1 MIKKKAIAMNDD
13 AFNDSYNVPAIV
25 NGKIYLSDQEIDFI
39 MSSFAAKG
47 VGYDF
52 KRDKTVGFLKIHRQN
67 MGMKLW
73 EEMSI
78 VEQKQEYFV
87 QLRKDLEIATKQLEG
102 KNRVDYL
109 LARALDPLDPMQN
122 FYKLVL
128 VKLGATITDEGAIR
142 LSKELKER
150 LENWELRQ
158 KRLIDLVPL
167 KELEQNKKLELREF
181 VPKLR
186 LKPDF
191 L

>member
-1 MIKKKAIAMNDD
+1 MNDD
-13 AFNDSYNVPAIV
+13 VFNDSYLVPAMV
-25 NGKIYLSDQEIDFI
+25 NGKIYLRDQEIDFI
-39 MSSFAAKG
+39 MSSYAVCGA
-47 VGYDF
+47 GYDF
-52 KRDKTVGFLKIHRQN
+52 KRDKTIGFHTHRKA
-67 MGMKLW
+67 MGLKLW

-87 QLRKDLEIATKQLEG
+87 KLRKDLEIATKQLEG

-109 LARALDPLDPMQN
+109 LDRALDPLDPMQN

-128 VKLGATITDEGAIR
+128 VKLGATITDDGAIR

-167 KELEQNKKLELREF
+167 KELEQNRKLELRET
-181 VPKLR
+181 VPRLR

>member
-1 MIKKKAIAMNDD
+1 MNDD
-13 AFNDSYNVPAIV
+13 VFNGSYVVPAMV
-25 NGKIYLSDQEIDFI
+25 NGKVYLSDQEIDFI
-39 MSSFAAKG
+39 MSCYAVQGA
-47 VGYDF
+47 GYDF
-52 KRDKTVGFLKIHRQN
+52 KRDKTVGFHNIHRKT

-78 VEQKQEYFV
+78 LERKQEYFV

-109 LARALDPLDPMQN
+109 LDRALDPLDPMAN
-122 FYKLVL
+122 FYKIVL
-128 VKLGATITDEGAIR
+128 VKLGATITDDGAIR

-150 LENWELRQ
+150 LENWELRH

-167 KELEQNKKLELREF
+167 KELEQNRKLELREF

-191 L
+191 YSEF